1 MAYLHH
7 TLLSWIVFLP
17 VIGMGAILLMPRDRG
32 IRWAAFAFSLADL
45 VASLWLAFA
54 FQAGQP
60 GYQFQEFV
68 RWIPAFHIHYYLGVD
83 GISLWLLP
91 LTTLMTF
98 LAVLASWKH
107 THQHARAFYLLLLL
121 LSTGM
126 LGAFVSLDLFLFY
139 VFWEIALIPMTLLI
153 GIWGQHHRIRA
164 AYKFLLYTMAGSM
177 LMLACIIWLYNLTG
191 TFNFPVIRA
200 GLASGAYHLSPSTAM
215 WLFLGFFIAF
225 AIKTPLFPF
234 HTWLPDV
241 YAEAPVA
248 AVVLSVVM
256 VKLGPYGLLRF
267 NLSLFPHAA
276 ARAAWVIVILG
287 LIGLIYGGLV
297 AFSQKD
303 MKRLVA
309 YGSVS
314 HMGLIIVGVF
324 TFTAIGVQGAVYQ
337 MLNHGI
343 ITGGLFILIGI
354 LYEQRHTAELSEY
367 GGVAKAMPWFA
378 GFFVL
383 LVMASVGLPLLSGFV
398 GEFLIMLGAFLAHH
412 AFGVIAAA
420 AIIVSAL
427 YLMKW
432 TQATLWGEVTR
443 PANQTLRDLDGRERF
458 IFAILG
464 VLVFF
469 MGLFSPL
476 FLHKVQASVTAE
488 LAPYAQAHPFGVRAA
503 AQPDRGQP
511 FRMRGVAGFQ
521 PATPMARR
529 AGVTLALRDGLDAGP
544 TMARLR
550 AVALASSRPGTPAP
564 PYLPAPPRH
573 GDAR

>member
-1 MAYLHH
+1 MTFLHH
-7 TLLSWIVFLP
+7 TVLSWIVFLP
-17 VIGMGAILLMPRDRG
+17 VIGIGVILLMPGDRA

-45 VASLWLAFA
+45 VVALWLPFA
-54 FQAGQP
+54 FRAGQAGF
-60 GYQFQEFV
+60 QFQQNV
-68 RWIPAFHIHYYLGVD
+68 PWIPAFHIHYYLGVD

-91 LTTLMTF
+91 LTALMTW
-98 LAVLASWKH
+98 LAILASWKH
-107 THQHARAFYLLLLL
+107 IHRHSRAFYLLMLL

-139 VFWEIALIPMTLLI
+139 VFWELALIPLTLLV
-153 GIWGQHHRIRA
+153 GIWGQHHRIYA

-191 TFNFPVIRA
+191 TFSFPSIQA
-200 GLASGAYHLSPSTAM
+200 GLASGAFHIGPTAAM

-234 HTWLPDV
+234 HSWLPDV
-241 YAEAPVA
+241 YSEAPAA
-248 AVVLSVVM
+248 AVVMSVVM

-267 NLSLFPHAA
+267 NLTLFPHAA

-297 AFSQKD
+297 AFSQKS
-303 MKRLVA
+303 MTKLVA

-314 HMGLIIVGVF
+314 HMSLIIIGVF
-324 TFTAIGVQGAVYQ
+324 TFTALGTQGAVYQ

-354 LYEQRHTAELSEY
+354 LYEQRHTADLAEF
-367 GGVAKAMPWFA
+367 GGLAKAMPWFA

-383 LVMASVGLPLLSGFV
+383 LMLASVGLPMLSGFV

-412 AFGVIAAA
+412 VFGIIAAA

-427 YLMKW
+427 YLLKW
-432 TQATLWGEVTR
+432 TRATLFGEITHS
-443 PANQTLRDLDGRERF
+443 ANATLRDLDARERF
-458 IFAILG
+458 IFAVIA
-464 VLVFF
+464 VLVIF

-476 FLHKVQASVTAE
+476 FLRKVQASVAANV
-488 LAPYAQAHPFGVRAA
+488 APYANANPFGVTGRAPSPALRAA
-503 AQPDRGQP
+503 AVPP
-511 FRMRGVAGFQ
+511 
-521 PATPMARR
+521 
-529 AGVTLALRDGLDAGP
+529 LDAGRWSAAGEMGFSP
-544 TMARLR
+544 R
-550 AVALASSRPGTPAP
+550 AEAHGAPGWAG
-564 PYLPAPPRH
+564 AQAGR
-573 GDAR
+573 A